1 MVKQYIFIILSF
13 LFSTTSVVAQE
24 EESDEEL
31 MSQVSIN
38 MKFDKTLYPKN
49 ERNVYFSEIPKA
61 VLMAVE
67 VSQKYEEMKV
77 ELEND
82 APNEELK
89 QVKKGEYIENGE
101 KIIFFTGVMTDD
113 NVKEV
118 FMEFLVKKASEQSCI
133 MVTSL
138 YELNAKDKFSKEAR
152 KAILSAKISK

>member
-31 MSQVSIN
+31 MSQVSID

-113 NVKEV
+113 NGKEV

-138 YELNAKDKFSKEAR
+138 YELNAKDKFSKEVR

>member
-31 MSQVSIN
+31 MSQVSID
-38 MKFDKTLYPKN
+38 MKFDKTLYSKN

-113 NVKEV
+113 NGKEV

>member
-31 MSQVSIN
+31 MSQVSID

-113 NVKEV
+113 KGKEV

>member
-31 MSQVSIN
+31 MSQVSID

-101 KIIFFTGVMTDD
+101 KIICFTGVMTDD
-113 NVKEV
+113 NGKEV

>member
-31 MSQVSIN
+31 MSQVSID
-38 MKFDKTLYPKN
+38 MKFDKTLYSKN

-113 NVKEV
+113 KGKEV

>member
-1 MVKQYIFIILSF
+1 M
-13 LFSTTSVVAQE
+13 FSTTSVVAQE

-31 MSQVSIN
+31 MSQVSID
-38 MKFDKTLYPKN
+38 MKFDKTLYSKN

-113 NVKEV
+113 NGKEV

>member
-31 MSQVSIN
+31 MSQVSID

-113 NVKEV
+113 NGKEV

>member
-1 MVKQYIFIILSF
+1 MFI
-13 LFSTTSVVAQE
+13 TTSVVAQE

-31 MSQVSIN
+31 MSQVSID

-113 NVKEV
+113 NGKEV

>member
-1 MVKQYIFIILSF
+1 M
-13 LFSTTSVVAQE
+13 AQE

-31 MSQVSIN
+31 MSQVSID

-113 NVKEV
+113 KGKEV